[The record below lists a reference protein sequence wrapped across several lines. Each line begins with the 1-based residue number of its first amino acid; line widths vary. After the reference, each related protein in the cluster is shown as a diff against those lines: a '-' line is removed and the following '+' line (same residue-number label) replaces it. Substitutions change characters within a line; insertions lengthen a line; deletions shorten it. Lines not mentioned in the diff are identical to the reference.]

1 MTIDERKAAEYDG
14 IAQEISRLKREIG
27 VLHELVSHHQSQAQ
41 STQSEIQT
49 VQKRIE
55 ILRDVSDNHMYM
67 LKNKKCDC
75 ISVTDHAVIRYL
87 ERVMGVDIGAVKRK
101 ISGGAVVKCASA
113 IGDGR
118 YPIEPGVKAV
128 VRGGKVVTIIKY
140 DEE

>member
-1 MTIDERKAAEYDG
+1 MDNKAAAYDG

-41 STQSEIQT
+41 STQSEIQM

-55 ILRDVSDNHMYM
+55 MLRDVSDNHVRSRS
-67 LKNKKCDC
+67 KCDG
-75 ISVTDHAVIRYL
+75 IVVTDHAVIRYL
-87 ERVMGVDIGAVKRK
+87 ERVVGVDIGAVKRK
-101 ISGGAVVKCASA
+101 ISGGAVVKCAAA